1 MPSGIG
7 SLMDLNFN
15 VVLFYLNTI
24 KDFIEIKTRCNIT
37 GFFMCCN
44 QILGASTPSPSWEKI
59 KDWATLINTSEP
71 YNQA

>member
-1 MPSGIG
+1 
-7 SLMDLNFN
+7 
-15 VVLFYLNTI
+15 
-24 KDFIEIKTRCNIT
+24 
-37 GFFMCCN
+37 MCCN

>member
-15 VVLFYLNTI
+15 VCTLLPEHY
-24 KDFIEIKTRCNIT
+24 KRFIEIKTRYNIT

-44 QILGASTPSPSWEKI
+44 QILEASTPSPSWEKI